1 MWLLAFEIIVAIIA
15 VARGWGIWPIALVG
29 GSFALGLILGPTASY
44 DTIMFM
50 TIIDWIIVAI
60 VTVMAIIGRKK
71 PQAARNQNFTSQ
83 ENYQASVSR
92 IKCPYCA
99 ELIMPEAKIC
109 RYCGSD
115 LRKHVADSDDLL
127 PKN

>member
-1 MWLLAFEIIVAIIA
+1 MWLLAFEIIVAITA

-44 DTIMFM
+44 DTIIFM
-50 TIIDWIIVAI
+50 TIIDWIVIAI

-71 PQAARNQNFTSQ
+71 PRNALNQKITSQ
-83 ENYQASVSR
+83 EKYQASVPR
-92 IKCPYCA
+92 VKCPYCA

-115 LRKHVADSDDLL
+115 LKKHTADSD
-127 PKN
+127 NQQ